1 MKSEFYIDSEDLSE
15 EERQKLSD
23 ALRGSAEGDVP
34 LALEVLIA
42 DEEEIR
48 RLNRE
53 QRGIDKVTD
62 VLSFPSME
70 DIRGEELLG
79 EEHGDELDEEGRLFV
94 GSVVICEK
102 RAREQAEEYGH
113 PYERE
118 LYYLAV
124 HGAMHCLGYDHMTDG
139 DKAQMREK
147 EEAALRNINLERK

>member
-15 EERQKLSD
+15 EERQKLSS

-70 DIRGEELLG
+70 DIRGEELLC

-139 DKAQMREK
+139 DKAQMRKK

>member
-70 DIRGEELLG
+70 DIRGEELLC
-79 EEHGDELDEEGRLFV
+79 EEHGDELDEEGRLFP
-94 GSVVICEK
+94 
-102 RAREQAEEYGH
+102 Q
-113 PYERE
+113 
-118 LYYLAV
+118 
-124 HGAMHCLGYDHMTDG
+124 
-139 DKAQMREK
+139 
-147 EEAALRNINLERK
+147 